1 MPVPGT
7 GFLLGT
13 HWVADPNNP
22 DNLLKINADGSINTV
37 DAGPGGGGTSSVFG
51 AAFPADGT
59 AAGFKDNSGNMAPG
73 NLDATGALKISGVV
87 TDGEGALNITGA
99 ASSAAVF
106 SNFPLTSTIGYR
118 SAAVQITTI
127 AAASTI
133 IAEESN
139 DGVAWT
145 GIQLPSD
152 TTVRTATPLTALDQY
167 VFPVNALQF
176 RVRQS
181 VYGGSGISNINVEMR
196 AAPVGAGQVAVAQG
210 GAWTVSLAAGSFV
223 IGHVITD
230 SGSTTIATQPTAGN
244 FNATVVGTGTF
255 AVQAAQTGTWTVG
268 LSAGSALIGK
278 VGIDQTT
285 PGTTNAVSATNF
297 PTTADTNAGNASA
310 STLRVVLASN
320 QPTVPT
326 SPQTCS
332 TGAATSVAASAS
344 SVTVLAANAN
354 RRGATVTND
363 AGGAILYLLNQ
374 TGGTASLTNY
384 TVPISPG
391 GYYEV
396 PFGYTGALI
405 GIWASASGAGRVTE
419 FTA

>member
-1 MPVPGT
+1 MAVKGT
-7 GFLLGT
+7 TYLLGT
-13 HWVADPNNP
+13 HWIADPNTPSQILVINP
-22 DNLLKINADGSINTV
+22 DGSINVNTV
-37 DAGPGGGGTSSVFG
+37 GTGGGTSSTFG
-51 AAFPADGT
+51 AAFPATGT
-59 AAGFKDNSGNMAPG
+59 AVGAKDNSGNMASL
-73 NLDATGALKISGVV
+73 NLDASGNLKIAGVV
-87 TDGEGALNITGA
+87 TDGEGTLNITGS

-106 SNFPLTSTIGYR
+106 SNFPLISTVGYR
-118 SAAVQITTI
+118 SAAVQITAI

-139 DGVAWT
+139 DGVTWQ

-152 TTVRTATPLTALDQY
+152 TAVRTTTPLTAIGQY

-181 VYGGSGISNINVEMR
+181 VYGGSGTSTINVEMR
-196 AAPVGAGQVAVAQG
+196 AAPVGPAQVAVAQG
-210 GAWTVSLAAGSFV
+210 
-223 IGHVITD
+223 
-230 SGSTTIATQPTAGN
+230 
-244 FNATVVGTGTF
+244 
-255 AVQAAQTGTWTVG
+255 GTWTVG
-268 LSAGSALIGK
+268 LSAGSSLVGK

-285 PGTTNAVSATNF
+285 PGTTNAVSATNL
-297 PTTADTNAGNASA
+297 PTVADTNTGNAGT

-332 TGAATSVAASAS
+332 TGAPTSVAASAS

-384 TVPISPG
+384 TVPIAPNQ
-391 GYYEV
+391 YYEV

-405 GIWASASGAGRVTE
+405 GIWASASGNARVTE
-419 FTA
+419 FTV